1 MKPTAISIRLAVAT
15 LFCVSL
21 VFAQQPSEPAEGS
34 DIIRQRMEWFYNQ
47 RAYPLKHIPAGARL
61 RALKQLDQMLADEA
75 TMPDNDLSP
84 DSALDVSSAA
94 VSSTRWT
101 LIGPEP
107 TSTPDNVPT
116 VAGRVAALA
125 VDPTNANVVYAGA
138 AA

>member
-21 VFAQQPSEPAEGS
+21 VFAQQQPSEPAEGS

-94 VSSTRWT
+94 VSSKR
-101 LIGPEP
+101 
-107 TSTPDNVPT
+107 
-116 VAGRVAALA
+116 RAL
-125 VDPTNANVVYAGA
+125 VGA
-138 AA
+138 APGMTP